1 MKFAKIDASA
11 SGDNAIVAAVAGKRI
26 RVIGYTIIAG
36 AAVTAKW
43 RSATTDIS
51 GGMALAANGGAAPS
65 VSVLSPGG
73 MFGVLQTEP
82 GEALNLNLSDAVAV
96 GGHLVYIE
104 VLV

>member
-1 MKFAKIDASA
+1 MKFAKIDASS
-11 SGDNAIVAAVAGKRI
+11 SGSNTIVAAVTGKKI
-26 RVIGYTIIAG
+26 RVLSYVIIAAG
-36 AAVTAKW
+36 AVTAKW
-43 RSATTDIS
+43 QSATTDIS

-73 MFGVLQTEP
+73 TFGVLQTEP
-82 GEALNLNLSDAVAV
+82 GEALNLNLSGAVSV